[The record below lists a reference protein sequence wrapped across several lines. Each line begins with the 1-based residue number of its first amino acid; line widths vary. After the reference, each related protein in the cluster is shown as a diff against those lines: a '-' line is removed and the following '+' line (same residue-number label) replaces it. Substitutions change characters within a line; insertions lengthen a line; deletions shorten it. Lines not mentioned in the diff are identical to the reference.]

1 VSGRLDST
9 GLAAGDQERAPIFE
23 TLAGYARSGMYGFHT
38 PGHKSGRFAA
48 PELTELVGKS
58 GLALDLP
65 AMTATDN
72 TFQPTGCI
80 RKAQQL
86 AAEVF
91 GAGETFFLS
100 AGSTLGVAAA
110 LLATVPQ
117 GHTVALPRN
126 IHRSVV
132 AGLVLSGALPRF
144 LPHDVLPECGAL
156 GVSAGALAAALDTD
170 PRPAAVLLTRPSYY
184 GVARNLEEVV
194 LVCRERG
201 VPLII
206 DEAHGAHLHFL
217 PVGAAI
223 RAADVG
229 ESLRDSHESASDAL
243 RQTILPEQS
252 AFSFHPRLG
261 ETRPQFGGPTYPQ
274 AALAAGADLVVQ
286 SSHKTL
292 GSLLGSAMLHVGPKS
307 SIGADRVQDALNFLQ
322 TTSPN
327 FLLLASLD
335 VMRRWMWR
343 EGRALFGEA
352 VEEARRMESEIDALD
367 GMKVLRPEADER
379 MADHLCDPLRLVVN
393 VSGTGWTGYE
403 VERFLRTEY
412 RVEDE
417 MADWFNV
424 VYVLSPRDDP
434 EARERLIEG
443 LRAVSEQGRGTRVEG
458 REPDFQPSTLDPR
471 LSTHLLQPPIP
482 PLAMPPRKAALAK
495 KATIS
500 LASATGRTCAE
511 MVMFYPPGIPLLM
524 PGEIVTPE
532 TIAVCRQLLA
542 AGAHPYASDATLET
556 IRVVE

>member
-1 VSGRLDST
+1 VT
-9 GLAAGDQERAPIFE
+9 GQLGSRQFAAGDQERAPIYE
-23 TLAGYARSGMYGFHT
+23 TLAGYARSGIYGFHT

-48 PELTELVGKS
+48 PELTDLVGKS

-80 RKAQQL
+80 RDAQQL

-91 GAGETFFLS
+91 GAGQTFFLS
-100 AGSTLGVAAA
+100 AGSTLGIATA
-110 LLATVPQ
+110 LLAAVPQ
-117 GHTVALPRN
+117 GHTVAMPRN

-156 GVSAGALAAALDTD
+156 GVSPSALAAALDTD

-184 GVARNLEEVV
+184 GVARDLGEIVK
-194 LVCRERG
+194 VCRERG

-217 PVGAAI
+217 PPGYPP
-223 RAADVG
+223 
-229 ESLRDSHESASDAL
+229 SAM
-243 RQTILPEQS
+243 
-252 AFSFHPRLG
+252 
-261 ETRPQFGGPTYPQ
+261 
-274 AALAAGADLVVQ
+274 AAGADLAVQ

-292 GSLLGSAMLHVGPKS
+292 GSLLGSAMLHVGRESLIEP
-307 SIGADRVQDALNFLQ
+307 ARVQDALNFLQ
-322 TTSPN
+322 TTSPS

-335 VMRRWMWR
+335 VMRRWMWK
-343 EGRALFGEA
+343 EGHGVFAAA
-352 VEEARRMESEIDALD
+352 VDDAHRLESEIDALS
-367 GMKVLRPEADER
+367 GMKVLRPERDPR

-393 VSGTGWTGYE
+393 VSGTGWNGYE
-403 VERFLRTEY
+403 VERYLRTEY
-412 RVEDE
+412 SVEDE

-424 VYVLSPRDDP
+424 VYVLSPRDDA
-434 EARERLIEG
+434 EAARRLVAG
-443 LRAVSEQGRGTRVEG
+443 LRAVSEKGRESRSEG
-458 REPDFQPSTLDPR
+458 REPEFRHSTLDSQ

-482 PLAMPPRKAALAK
+482 PLAMPPRRAGLAK
-495 KATIS
+495 KVVVP

-524 PGEIVTPE
+524 PGEMITKE
-532 TIAVCRQLLA
+532 TVDVCRQLLA

>member
-1 VSGRLDST
+1 
-9 GLAAGDQERAPIFE
+9 
-23 TLAGYARSGMYGFHT
+23 MYGFHT

-48 PELTELVGKS
+48 PELTDLVGKS

-80 RKAQQL
+80 RDAQQL

-91 GAGETFFLS
+91 GAGQTYFLS

-110 LLATVPQ
+110 LLAAVPQ

-144 LPHDVLPECGAL
+144 LQHDVLPECGAL
-156 GVSAGALAAALDTD
+156 GVSPSTLAAALDAD

-184 GVARNLEEVV
+184 GVARDLGEIVNI
-194 LVCRERG
+194 CHARC

-217 PVGAAI
+217 PSGN
-223 RAADVG
+223 
-229 ESLRDSHESASDAL
+229 
-243 RQTILPEQS
+243 
-252 AFSFHPRLG
+252 
-261 ETRPQFGGPTYPQ
+261 PQ
-274 AALAAGADLVVQ
+274 AALVAGADLVVQ

-292 GSLLGSAMLHVGPKS
+292 GSLLGSAMLHVGRES
-307 SIGADRVQDALNFLQ
+307 WVDAARVQDALNFLQ
-322 TTSPN
+322 TTSPS

-335 VMRRWMWR
+335 VMRRWMWK
-343 EGRALFGEA
+343 EGKSVFAAAVDEA
-352 VEEARRMESEIDALD
+352 HRMENEIDALP
-367 GMKVLRPEADER
+367 GMKVLRPERDPR
-379 MADHLCDPLRLVVN
+379 MAGNRRDPLRLVVN
-393 VSGTGWTGYE
+393 VSGTGWNGYE

-424 VYVLSPRDDP
+424 VYVLSPRDDA
-434 EARERLIEG
+434 EARTRLIDG
-443 LRAVSEQGRGTRVEG
+443 LRAVSEQSRVGTAHQSDRSEKSVG
-458 REPDFQPSTLDPR
+458 GAHPTVSA
-471 LSTHLLQPPIP
+471 HLLQPPIP
-482 PLAMPPRKAALAK
+482 PLAMPPRRAGLAK
-495 KATIS
+495 KAVVP
-500 LASATGRTCAE
+500 LDAATGRTCAE

-524 PGEIVTPE
+524 PGEMVTKE
-532 TIAVCRQLLA
+532 TIDVCRQLLA